1 MCVYFENYLKMKYIL
16 KKMQCPRVHS
26 NWHFRD
32 RNDLRSSI
40 YVGLFL
46 DWVLVDTFSYSN
58 FAFRIAMSSKH
69 IIFCSSKTVYIHY
82 HVLKSANFFVHF
94 KITLKANL
102 DTIQIHQ
109 QRDRAKRALR
119 KLNFLVLVLCIS
131 FQQQQQQQNSK
142 H

>member
-1 MCVYFENYLKMKYIL
+1 MCVCFENYLKTKYIL
-16 KKMQCPRVHS
+16 KKNCNVRECIVIGT
-26 NWHFRD
+26 
-32 RNDLRSSI
+32 LE
-40 YVGLFL
+40 
-46 DWVLVDTFSYSN
+46 
-58 FAFRIAMSSKH
+58 IAMTYDQAFMQGYFQIGCQWTLSATLILLFGLQCLPSILFFVPLKLY
-69 IIFCSSKTVYIHY
+69 C

-131 FQQQQQQQNSK
+131 FQQQQQQNSK